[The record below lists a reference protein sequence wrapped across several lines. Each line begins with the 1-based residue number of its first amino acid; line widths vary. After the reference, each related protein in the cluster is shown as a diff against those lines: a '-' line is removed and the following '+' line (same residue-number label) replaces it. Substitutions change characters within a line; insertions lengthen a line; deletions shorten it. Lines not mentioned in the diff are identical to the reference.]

1 MVALAFELF
10 VRLFN
15 HGHQYRNEWN
25 SSGRHDVR
33 TNSLEPFFLAMKLC
47 QMSVFIYSFLSRW
60 INCYSTQN
68 YYSIWREMSGTD
80 FDSSL
85 SLLLLSVLLRKTWV
99 FTNHMHRAHN
109 VSLPCVP
116 SRVFRAAS
124 AFTYHEKTLLITD
137 QTVVRCRRGYF
148 SMTRS
153 NNSIFMRWG
162 SG

>member
-33 TNSLEPFFLAMKLC
+33 TNCLEPFFLAMKLC
-47 QMSVFIYSFLSRW
+47 QMSVSFTVFYRDEL
-60 INCYSTQN
+60 IVIQLITT
-68 YYSIWREMSGTD
+68 IWREMSGTD

-124 AFTYHEKTLLITD
+124 TFPYHEKTLLITD

-153 NNSIFMRWG
+153 NNSIFMR
-162 SG
+162 